1 MSPFSRLSSL
11 LRGRNRVDPEVLGP
25 YGEAIGPI
33 LQQLGRIYP
42 HWRAALER
50 EALEDELANI
60 ASIQRWEAAGLAERL
75 QAQQAPAPLAR
86 QQAELQSIASHT
98 ARAAQLLSN
107 SYRFHHSSTRCDGQ
121 ALMLDVEER
130 FQALRRTLVEIGLS
144 VAPESDDAPS
154 VR

>member
-11 LRGRNRVDPEVLGP
+11 LRGRNRVDPELLRP
-25 YGEAIGPI
+25 YGEAIGP
-33 LQQLGRIYP
+33 LLLQLGNIYP

-60 ASIQRWEAAGLAERL
+60 ASIQRWEAAGLVERL
-75 QAQQAPAPLAR
+75 QAQQAPAPLTR
-86 QQAELQSIASHT
+86 QHTELQSIASDT

-130 FQALRRTLVEIGLS
+130 FETLRRTFAGMGLS
-144 VAPESDDAPS
+144 VSPESGGAPAAQ
-154 VR
+154 